1 MASRPPEQGSNEPTP
16 TGSDPARARFYFI
29 AFHRVLGTA
38 LVVLGLMVIEGRI
51 DWPEKLGYALLV
63 LGLVDVFI
71 APFALA
77 RLWRT
82 PRP

>member
-1 MASRPPEQGSNEPTP
+1 MASRPPEYSPKDQA
-16 TGSDPARARFYFI
+16 TGGDPAKARFYFI
-29 AFHRVLGTA
+29 AFHRVLGAA

-51 DWPEKLGYALLV
+51 DWPEKLGYAFLV

-71 APFALA
+71 APLALA

-82 PRP
+82 RRP